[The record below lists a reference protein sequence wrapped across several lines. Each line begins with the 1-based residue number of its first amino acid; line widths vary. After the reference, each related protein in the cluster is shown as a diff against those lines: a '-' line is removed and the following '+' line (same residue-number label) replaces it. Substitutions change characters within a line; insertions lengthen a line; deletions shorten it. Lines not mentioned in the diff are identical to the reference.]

1 MSEFTTTDG
10 ARLGYRVEGNQD
22 GPALLLLQGQ
32 ANSQRWWDGVRS
44 DFEDRFR
51 TITFDYRG
59 TGATS
64 APEADWTTRS
74 FAADAAA
81 VLHEAG
87 HSHAHV
93 YGTSMGGRIAQWL
106 AVDRPE
112 LVDRLVLGCTT
123 PGGAHAVER
132 DQQVRRSLMNPD
144 PAQRRRALFELMY
157 TDAWTGTPEQ
167 STVLGDPS
175 MTPGATR
182 LHLRVSARHDA
193 WDHLSEIQSR
203 TLILHG
209 DADRFAPVVNADLLE
224 ERIPHATKHVLPGAR
239 HAYFDEFRDIASPL
253 VVDFLTDSR

>member
-1 MSEFTTTDG
+1 MREFTTSDG
-10 ARLGYRVEGNQD
+10 ARISYRVEGNQD

-32 ANSQRWWDGVRS
+32 ANSQRWWDGVRTE
-44 DFEDRFR
+44 FESRFR

-81 VLHEAG
+81 VVREAG
-87 HSHAHV
+87 YSQAHV

-106 AVDRPE
+106 AIDHPE
-112 LVDRLVLGCTT
+112 LVVRLVLGCTT

-132 DQQVRRSLMNPD
+132 DQQVRRSLMTPD
-144 PAQRRRALFELMY
+144 PAERRRVLFELMY
-157 TDAWTGTPEQ
+157 TDAWTGAPEQ

-182 LHLRVSARHDA
+182 LHLRVSSRHDA
-193 WDHLSEIQSR
+193 WDHLPEITAP

-209 DADRFAPVVNADLLE
+209 DDDRFAPVVNADLLE
-224 ERIPHATKHVLPGAR
+224 QRIPGATKHVLTGAR
-239 HAYFDEFRDIASPL
+239 HAYFDEFREESAAL
-253 VVDFLTDSR
+253 VLKFLDAG